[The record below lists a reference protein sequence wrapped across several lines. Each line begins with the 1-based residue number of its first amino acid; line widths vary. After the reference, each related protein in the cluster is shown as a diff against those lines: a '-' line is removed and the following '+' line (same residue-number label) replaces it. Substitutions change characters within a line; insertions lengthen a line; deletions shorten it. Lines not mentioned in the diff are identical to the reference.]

1 MPLDAR
7 DRKLLRVVAREGRIT
22 NQALAAL
29 VHLSPSACL
38 DRWRR
43 LEQAGFIQ
51 GYRAE
56 LALEPLGMPVLVHV
70 ELCLKHHAASDFARF
85 ERAIQDIPEIVRC
98 DAIGGGIDYLLT
110 VAARDM
116 AGYQALID
124 RLLEAEIGVSRY
136 FTYVVTKTV
145 KNDPAALAA
154 LLLDATED
162 PAARPPRLV
171 GTAVGDPG

>member
-7 DRKLLRVVAREGRIT
+7 DRQLLRVVALEGRIT
-22 NQALAAL
+22 NQALAAR

-38 DRWRR
+38 ERWKR

-56 LALEPLGMPVLVHV
+56 LALKQLGMPILIHV
-70 ELCLKHHAASDFARF
+70 EVCLKHHEASDFARF
-85 ERAIQDIPEIVRC
+85 ERAIQAIPEIVRC

-110 VAARDM
+110 VAARGM
-116 AGYQALID
+116 ADYQALID
-124 RLLEAEIGVSRY
+124 RLLEADIGVSRY

-154 LLLDATED
+154 LLLDETED
-162 PAARPPRLV
+162 PAARPP
-171 GTAVGDPG
+171 

>member
-7 DRKLLRVVAREGRIT
+7 DRRLLSVVAREGRIT
-22 NQALAAL
+22 NQALAER

-38 DRWRR
+38 ERWKR
-43 LEQAGFIQ
+43 LEQAGVIQ

-56 LALEPLGMPVLVHV
+56 LALGQLGMPLLVHV
-70 ELCLKHHAASDFARF
+70 EVSLKRHEASDFARF
-85 ERAIQDIPEIVRC
+85 ERAIQAIPEIVRC

-110 VAARDM
+110 IAARGM
-116 AGYQALID
+116 ADYQALID

-154 LLLDATED
+154 LLLAEAAD
-162 PAARPPRLV
+162 PAGGAP
-171 GTAVGDPG
+171 